1 MHIDHR
7 RRPSTEHLL
16 PDTSESVEM
25 QDISS
30 PQHVSDGKPGGRN
43 HAHDV
48 VVELPG
54 SDHPDGVTNLRSD
67 TPETLERHDDNIT
80 YRVYKVRFFGLAQL
94 VLLNI
99 VVSWDW
105 LTFSAVSTTSAQY
118 FGVSE
123 STINW
128 LSTGFLFAFVAV
140 SPLVMYTLNKGG
152 PKAAIVTASVLVLV
166 GNWIRYAGSRATD
179 GHFGVVMFGQI
190 IIGFAQPFVLS
201 APTRYSNLWFSDNG
215 RVSATAVA
223 SLANPL
229 GAALGQLVGPFWAT
243 DTSSIPSMVLYT
255 SIIST
260 VASLPS
266 FFIPAAP
273 KTPPSAMAV
282 DERLNLR
289 EALHELP
296 RSASFYLILLP
307 FSIYVGLFNA
317 VSSLINQIFE
327 PYGFSEDNAGIAGA
341 LLIVVGLVA
350 SAIVSPYVDNTK
362 RYLPVIKT
370 NVPLIA
376 VCYLALIWM
385 PQTRT
390 LPGPYIICSLLG
402 ATSFSLLPCA
412 LEYLVIITHPVSPEI
427 SSTICWS
434 MSQLFGAI
442 FIIIMDA
449 LKGGLS
455 GEPDG
460 NMKRAL
466 IFQAAVAWVV
476 VPLPL
481 ALGFWRFQHKG
492 LQRLASAEG

>member
-1 MHIDHR
+1 MHIDDG

-16 PDTSESVEM
+16 PGRSGSVEM
-25 QDISS
+25 PIISP
-30 PQHVSDGKPGGRN
+30 PQQSSNGKDGNGNAREN
-43 HAHDV
+43 IT
-48 VVELPG
+48 ELPT
-54 SDHPDGVTNLRSD
+54 SDHRDSLTGLRSD
-67 TPETLERHDDNIT
+67 TPGDVERHDVDTT

-118 FGVSE
+118 FRVSE
-123 STINW
+123 SAINW

-140 SPLVMYTLNKGG
+140 SPLVIYTLNKGG

-166 GNWIRYAGSRATD
+166 GNWIRYAGARATD

-229 GAALGQLVGPFWAT
+229 GAALGQLIGPFWAT
-243 DTSSIPSMVLYT
+243 DAASIPSMVLYT

-282 DERLNLR
+282 DEKLNLR
-289 EALHELP
+289 EALHKLP
-296 RSASFYLILLP
+296 RNASFYLILLP
-307 FSIYVGLFNA
+307 FSVYVGQFNA

-327 PYGFSEDNAGIAGA
+327 PYGFIEDEAGIAGA
-341 LLIVVGLVA
+341 LLIVVGLIS
-350 SAIVSPYVDNTK
+350 SAIVSPYVDKTK
-362 RYLPVIKT
+362 RYLPVIKII
-370 NVPLIA
+370 VPLIA

-385 PQTRT
+385 PQTRS
-390 LPGPYIICSLLG
+390 LPGPYVICSLLG

-434 MSQLFGAI
+434 AGQLLGAV
-442 FIIIMDA
+442 FIVVMDA
-449 LKGGLS
+449 LKGGTS

-460 NMKRAL
+460 SMKRAL
-466 IFQAAVAWVV
+466 IFQAVIAWVV

-481 ALGFWRFQHKG
+481 ALGYWRFQHVG
-492 LQRLASAEG
+492 LRRLTSAEG

>member
-1 MHIDHR
+1 MHIGAI

-16 PDTSESVEM
+16 NSVDM
-25 QDISS
+25 QIISP
-30 PQHVSDGKPGGRN
+30 PQHASDGKAGGSN
-43 HAHDV
+43 LAH
-48 VVELPG
+48 G
-54 SDHPDGVTNLRSD
+54 TVTEVPASGHG
-67 TPETLERHDDNIT
+67 ETLTRPRSATSETAEQHDAGTT

-123 STINW
+123 SAINW

-140 SPLVMYTLNKGG
+140 SPLVVYTLNKGG

-166 GNWIRYAGSRATD
+166 GNWIRYAGTRATG

-190 IIGFAQPFVLS
+190 IIGFAQPFVLA

-229 GAALGQLVGPFWAT
+229 GAALGQLIGPFWAT
-243 DTSSIPSMVLYT
+243 DTSSVSSMVLYT

-273 KTPPSAMAV
+273 KSPPSAIAV
-282 DERLNLR
+282 DEKLDLR
-289 EALHELP
+289 EALRELP
-296 RSASFYLILLP
+296 RNTSFYLILLP
-307 FSIYVGLFNA
+307 FSVYVGQFNA

-327 PYGFSEDNAGIAGA
+327 PYGFSEDDAGIAGA
-341 LLIVVGLVA
+341 LLIVVGLVS
-350 SAIVSPYVDNTK
+350 SAIVSPYVDKTK
-362 RYLPVIKT
+362 RYLPVIKII
-370 NVPLIA
+370 VPLIA
-376 VCYLALIWM
+376 ICYLALIWM
-385 PQTRT
+385 PQTRS
-390 LPGPYIICSLLG
+390 LPGPYVICSLLG

-434 MSQLFGAI
+434 MGQLFGAV

-449 LKGGLS
+449 LKGGLAS
-455 GEPDG
+455 EPEG
-460 NMKRAL
+460 SMKRAL
-466 IFQAAVAWVV
+466 IFQAVIAWVV
-476 VPLPL
+476 VPFPL
-481 ALGFWRFQHKG
+481 ALGYWHFQRVG
-492 LQRLASAEG
+492 LRRLASAED

>member
-1 MHIDHR
+1 MHIDDG

-16 PDTSESVEM
+16 PDRAGSVEM
-25 QDISS
+25 PSFS
-30 PQHVSDGKPGGRN
+30 PPQQSSDGK
-43 HAHDV
+43 AYDV
-48 VVELPG
+48 VTESPA
-54 SDHPDGVTNLRSD
+54 PDYQDDLTGLRSA
-67 TPETLERHDDNIT
+67 TPEDVERHDLETT

-118 FGVSE
+118 FHVSE
-123 STINW
+123 SAINW
-128 LSTGFLFAFVAV
+128 LSTGFLFAFVVV
-140 SPLVMYTLNKGG
+140 SPLVIYTLNKGG

-166 GNWIRYAGSRATD
+166 GNWIRYAGARATD

-229 GAALGQLVGPFWAT
+229 GAALGQLIGPFWAT
-243 DTSSIPSMVLYT
+243 DASSIPSMVLYT

-282 DERLNLR
+282 DEKLNLR

-296 RSASFYLILLP
+296 RNASFYLILLP
-307 FSIYVGLFNA
+307 FSVYVGQFNA
-317 VSSLINQIFE
+317 VSSLINQILE
-327 PYGFSEDNAGIAGA
+327 PYGFSEDEAGIAGA
-341 LLIVVGLVA
+341 LLIVVGLVS
-350 SAIVSPYVDNTK
+350 SAIVSPYVDRTK
-362 RYLPVIKT
+362 RYLPVIKVI
-370 NVPLIA
+370 VPLIA

-385 PQTRT
+385 PQTRS
-390 LPGPYIICSLLG
+390 LPGPYVICSLLG

-434 MSQLFGAI
+434 AGQLLGAV
-442 FIIIMDA
+442 FIVIMDA
-449 LKGGLS
+449 LKGGAS

-460 NMKRAL
+460 SMKRAL
-466 IFQAAVAWVV
+466 IFQAVIAWVV

-481 ALGFWRFQHKG
+481 ALGYWRFQHVG
-492 LQRLASAEG
+492 LRRLTSAEG

>member
-1 MHIDHR
+1 MHLDAG

-16 PDTSESVEM
+16 SHTSGNVEM
-25 QDISS
+25 QIISP
-30 PQHVSDGKPGGRN
+30 PQNASDGKAGGSNLAR
-43 HAHDV
+43 DTITEV
-48 VVELPG
+48 PVSG
-54 SDHPDGVTNLRSD
+54 DGETLTRLRSG
-67 TPETLERHDDNIT
+67 TSEQFEQHDASTT
-80 YRVYKVRFFGLAQL
+80 YRVYKIRFFGLAQL

-123 STINW
+123 SAINW
-128 LSTGFLFAFVAV
+128 LSIGFLFAFVTV

-166 GNWIRYAGSRATD
+166 GNWTRYAGTRATG

-190 IIGFAQPFVLS
+190 IIGFAQPFVLA
-201 APTRYSNLWFSDNG
+201 APTRYSNLWFSDSG

-229 GAALGQLVGPFWAT
+229 GAALGQLIGPFWAT
-243 DTSSIPSMVLYT
+243 DTSSVSSMVLYT

-260 VASLPS
+260 IASLPS

-273 KTPPSAMAV
+273 KLPPSAMAG
-282 DERLNLR
+282 DEKLDLR
-289 EALHELP
+289 EALRELP
-296 RSASFYLILLP
+296 RNKSFYLIMVP
-307 FSIYVGLFNA
+307 FGVFVGQFNA
-317 VSSLINQIFE
+317 FSSLINQVFE
-327 PYGFSEDNAGIAGA
+327 PYGFSEDDAGIAGA
-341 LLIVVGLVA
+341 LLIVVGLVS
-350 SAIVSPYVDNTK
+350 SAIVSPYVDKTK
-362 RYLPVIKT
+362 RYLAVIKIV
-370 NVPLIA
+370 VPFIA
-376 VCYLALIWM
+376 ACYLALIWM
-385 PQTRT
+385 PQTRS
-390 LPGPYIICSLLG
+390 LPGPYVICSLLG

-412 LEYLVIITHPVSPEI
+412 LEYLVLITHPVSPEI
-427 SSTICWS
+427 SSTICWTVG
-434 MSQLFGAI
+434 QLLGAV

-460 NMKRAL
+460 SMKRAL
-466 IFQAAVAWVV
+466 IFQAVIAWVV

-481 ALGFWRFQHKG
+481 ALGYWRFQHVG
-492 LQRLASAEG
+492 LRRLASAEV

>member
-1 MHIDHR
+1 MHIDDGC
-7 RRPSTEHLL
+7 RPSTEHLL
-16 PDTSESVEM
+16 PDRCGSVEM
-25 QDISS
+25 PIISP
-30 PQHVSDGKPGGRN
+30 PQQSSDGK
-43 HAHDV
+43 AHDV
-48 VVELPG
+48 VTELPA
-54 SDHPDGVTNLRSD
+54 SDHQDDLTGLRSV
-67 TPETLERHDDNIT
+67 TPEDVERHDVETT

-118 FGVSE
+118 FRVSE
-123 STINW
+123 SAINW

-140 SPLVMYTLNKGG
+140 SPLVIYTLNKGG

-166 GNWIRYAGSRATD
+166 GNWIRYAGARATD

-229 GAALGQLVGPFWAT
+229 GAALGQLIGPFWAT
-243 DTSSIPSMVLYT
+243 DASSIPSMVLYT

-282 DERLNLR
+282 DEKLNLR

-296 RSASFYLILLP
+296 RNASFYLILLP
-307 FSIYVGLFNA
+307 FSVYVGQFNA

-327 PYGFSEDNAGIAGA
+327 PYGFSEDEAGIAGA
-341 LLIVVGLVA
+341 LLIVVGLVS
-350 SAIVSPYVDNTK
+350 SAIVSPYVDRTK
-362 RYLPVIKT
+362 RYLPVIKVI
-370 NVPLIA
+370 VPLIA

-385 PQTRT
+385 PQTRS
-390 LPGPYIICSLLG
+390 LPGPYVICSLLG

-434 MSQLFGAI
+434 AGQLLGAV

-449 LKGGLS
+449 LKGGTP

-460 NMKRAL
+460 SMKRAL
-466 IFQAAVAWVV
+466 IFQAVIAWVV

-481 ALGFWRFQHKG
+481 ALGYWRFQHVG
-492 LQRLASAEG
+492 LRRLASAEG